1 MADGLLVERLR
12 QFLNE
17 LPANA
22 RALLMAEL
30 ERGLLRGEDMPGAE
44 LVLQELRREARDN
57 TRTKRPGNLARLFFQ
72 PLEPFLVDDTATH
85 HHPGRIARVT
95 LEPVWEWIGRDLMP
109 GEAKAVTEQV
119 AAAFERGE
127 AARAE
132 QLAFAF
138 QDRAVTRMEETLNA
152 AANDDKMRRRIAGQI
167 GTQRALDDVSAIMT
181 VLKSRH
187 QLAIFG
193 TRLPGHIKSFDEAVV
208 GDVKGLIES
217 PSAGGQKLFVYK
229 LIMVMSR
236 LGAPWQLIRLA
247 TRAAGSDSSVRIA
260 ETPYAIA
267 VEIVF
272 AEIERMVG
280 ELKAELRTGRGL
292 ATGALLKGIHDAARG
307 LRTEIDLANDSPWSR
322 RLAAL
327 RSEISDILKG
337 EIEGLNG
344 RVRRLIRPRPA
355 KEIASSSKIDQSDLQ
370 DTETLIEFVS
380 ACRAYASE
388 LAINELTARTWS
400 ELEHYLDTTTTTL
413 VENLRQ
419 AGAAERAFRQ
429 SQLDAAVRFCAKV
442 FGEEYAQVL
451 VKARDAAVGTE
462 RKVAAKA

>member
-138 QDRAVTRMEETLNA
+138 QDRAVARMEETLNA

-355 KEIASSSKIDQSDLQ
+355 KEIASNSKIDQSDLQ

-451 VKARDAAVGTE
+451 VKARDSAAGTE